1 MTSLNKWK
9 KMPEDQSAKHKTSKR
24 KETYEDTES
33 DDSNTRLRIL
43 TFSQIFK
50 NDYILLYAN
59 SWLDTSM
66 IR

>member
-1 MTSLNKWK
+1 
-9 KMPEDQSAKHKTSKR
+9 MPEDESAKRKTSKR

-33 DDSNTRLRIL
+33 EDSNTRLRIL
-43 TFSQIFK
+43 TFSQIFR
-50 NDYILLYAN
+50 NDYILLYAD